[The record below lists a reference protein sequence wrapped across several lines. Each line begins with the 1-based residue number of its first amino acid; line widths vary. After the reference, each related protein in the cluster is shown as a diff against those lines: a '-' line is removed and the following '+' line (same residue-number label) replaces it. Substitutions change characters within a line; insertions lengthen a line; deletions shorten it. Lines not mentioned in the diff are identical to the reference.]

1 MAGIAISYRREDTG
15 WITGRIFDR
24 LKDYYERATDKKN
37 DKSIVFLDCDSTP
50 VGVDFHKYIKGVFD
64 DCDILLAIIGPIG
77 WAMTSPAS
85 RGSFAM
91 TIGCIFE
98 IDTALKK
105 NIPVVP
111 ILIDRTPMPTKEGV
125 ARRHSRPGLSPGR
138 TGGTIGPPQE
148 FSAKREGDCPCQIR
162 FNTRSN
168 ASGSCSTAGNDCYN
182 EPWRPRTTQRHI

>member
-24 LKDYYERATDKKN
+24 LKDYYERTTDKKN
-37 DKSIVFLDCDSTP
+37 DKSIVFLDYDSTP
-50 VGVDFHKYIKGVFD
+50 VGVDFRKYIKGV
-64 DCDILLAIIGPIG
+64 
-77 WAMTSPAS
+77 S

-91 TIGCIFE
+91 TIGFIHRAQENHSGC
-98 IDTALKK
+98 TNSHRPHAHA
-105 NIPVVP
+105 NQG
-111 ILIDRTPMPTKEGV
+111 GV
-125 ARRHSRPGLSPGR
+125 ARRHTGPGLSHQRR

-148 FSAKREGDCPCQIR
+148 FSAKREGDCPCRIR